1 MDTQVQSGAVLL
13 QKRREEIDLL
23 DLELLRLLN
32 ERARIVLEIA
42 EIKKTNNLPAYDGER
57 EQQVLQRMCRQNKGP
72 LEGESVVTL
81 FHALIHEFRR
91 IGQAAMER
99 RNLRNQ
105 EHNVAE
111 PKPKNQNLPRRHGE
125 H

>member
-1 MDTQVQSGAVLL
+1 MGTQVQSGAVLL

-42 EIKKTNNLPAYDGER
+42 EIKKANAMPAYDGER
-57 EQQVLQRMCRQNKGP
+57 EQQVLQRMCRHNQGP
-72 LEGESVVTL
+72 LESESVVTL

-91 IGQAAMER
+91 IGEAAMER
-99 RNLRNQ
+99 
-105 EHNVAE
+105 AE
-111 PKPKNQNLPRRHGE
+111 VRKK
-125 H
+125 